1 MLTRVS
7 SSTGDQVEAMAFLGG
22 LRHKMCFNGMRIS
35 GSLSSSTVYLLIWRP
50 IFGFVEGSE
59 LKLACVHVQSFVGR
73 MLKSLRVTVYAE
85 PHCSERRSGF
95 EGINPMK

>member
-73 MLKSLRVTVYAE
+73 MLKSLRVTV
-85 PHCSERRSGF
+85 
-95 EGINPMK
+95 